1 MFYDNLKAVC
11 KEKGTTPTAV
21 LKELHL
27 STGNTGKWKKG
38 SAPNIDIVCQIAEHL
53 NVSLDYL
60 VNGFGSVDAPEAPN
74 INPDFDGV
82 MFYNSL
88 KRVCKLK
95 GTGLTAVLRKL
106 DLDEDYIP
114 EWKSGISP
122 RLDVVCKIASYL
134 DVSID
139 YLVVGYAREEIHDST
154 LMVSGL
160 DPEWAEII
168 SAIPE
173 ENQEMCKD
181 FLRTHMAIPEKYADR
196 KKG

>member
-1 MFYDNLKAVC
+1 M
-11 KEKGTTPTAV
+11 
-21 LKELHL
+21 
-27 STGNTGKWKKG
+27 
-38 SAPNIDIVCQIAEHL
+38 
-53 NVSLDYL
+53 
-60 VNGFGSVDAPEAPN
+60 
-74 INPDFDGV
+74 
-82 MFYNSL
+82 
-88 KRVCKLK
+88 
-95 GTGLTAVLRKL
+95 
-106 DLDEDYIP
+106 DEDYIP

>member
-21 LKELHL
+21 LKELKL
-27 STGNTGKWKKG
+27 STSATGRWKAG
-38 SAPNIDIVCQIAEHL
+38 SSPSIDIVCQIAEHL

-60 VNGFGSVDAPEAPN
+60 VNGFGSGDAPEAPS
-74 INPDFDGV
+74 IDPDFDGV

-88 KRVCKLK
+88 KRVCKIK